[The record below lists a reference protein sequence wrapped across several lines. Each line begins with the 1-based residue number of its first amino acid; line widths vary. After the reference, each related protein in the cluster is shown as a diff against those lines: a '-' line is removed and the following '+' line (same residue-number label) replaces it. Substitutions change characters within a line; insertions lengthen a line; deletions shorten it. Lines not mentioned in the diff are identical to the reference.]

1 MSLKHDAD
9 DFLVGAPIGSI
20 TLRGVLADTLG
31 GFLVVRGF
39 AKFSELAAR
48 SLADSSYQRDLI
60 PKHQSEIQSFYQRGE
75 YLFFPEVV
83 LSLELQADYEK
94 PGAPDADPLQ
104 LVLQGQTFKSNI
116 NGVSIKVTKTKTATD
131 LTRANIT
138 LPEEAGKI
146 LKRID
151 GNHRISAFE
160 ALTDVQLLNSKP
172 VSFCIVLLPQG
183 QAQQSEKA
191 LFYNINSKA
200 KPLTSEQIYKSI
212 IEDEAGFPDDV
223 LERDFGP
230 EFVVCRQTRKELNF
244 TYLSNL
250 GVVFGQNEGQDDTR
264 CTVLIESLKDLQVER
279 KRLND
284 SSPLPYNV
292 DLIQA
297 IKKLNDSYGDERLQ
311 RSNSPG
317 LFSAFLFFAIQDGAR
332 YRQFETWVLK
342 NHQYELQK
350 INASDLIR
358 IFEKISE
365 SRKRQIFVSMQFKV
379 PDKNDPNKLID
390 NPNWKPIEEA
400 VAALNR
406 EHKLDLRLKPIRIDE
421 FKTGFSY
428 PISAEIFQLIEDS
441 GYLIADLT
449 AGNKNVYHEIGL
461 LMGLNQAKKLPH
473 ENFLL
478 IHNNTAGDV
487 SKDFGFN
494 IADFKQL
501 RLTDNFSIGVE
512 VKKQVALF
520 YGLEASL

>member
-9 DFLVGAPIGSI
+9 GFLVGAPIGPI

-31 GFLVVRGF
+31 GFKVVRGY

-48 SLADSSYQRDLI
+48 SYADSDYQRDLI
-60 PKHQSEIQSFYQRGE
+60 PKHQAEIQSFYQRSE

-104 LVLQGQTFKSNI
+104 LVLQGQAFKSNI
-116 NGVSIKVTKTKTATD
+116 NGVSVKVTKTKTTAG
-131 LTRANIT
+131 LIQANIT

-160 ALTDVQLLNSKP
+160 AMTDVQRLNSNP
-172 VSFCIVLLPQG
+172 VSFCIVLLAQG
-183 QAQQSEKA
+183 QAKQIEKT

-200 KPLTSEQIYKSI
+200 ERLTPEQIYRSI

-250 GVVFGQNEGQDDTR
+250 RDVFGQNEGQDDSR
-264 CTVLIESLKDLQVER
+264 CSVLIESLKDLQAER

-284 SSPLPYNV
+284 VSPLP
-292 DLIQA
+292 DTARLLQA
-297 IKKLNDSYGDERLQ
+297 IQNLNTSYADERLKY
-311 RSNSPG
+311 SVSPG

-342 NHQYELQK
+342 NHLYELQA
-350 INASDLIR
+350 INASDVIR
-358 IFEKISE
+358 IFEKVAK
-365 SRKRQIFVSMQFKV
+365 SRKQQIFVSMWFDEKTTS
-379 PDKNDPNKLID
+379 NF
-390 NPNWKPIEEA
+390 EA
-400 VAALNR
+400 IKAALDDLNAQ
-406 EHKLDLRLKPIRIDE
+406 HKLDIKLRPIRIDQ
-421 FKTGFSY
+421 FDTGYSY
-428 PISAEIFQLIEDS
+428 EINDEILRLIDES
-441 GYLIADLT
+441 GLLIADLT
-449 AGNKNVYHEIGL
+449 GGNKNVYHEIGF
-461 LMGLNQAKKLPH
+461 LMGLNQGRGLPH

-478 IHNNTAGDV
+478 LHNGSISKAADDV
-487 SKDFGFN
+487 GFN
-494 IADFKQL
+494 LSNIKQL
-501 RLTDNFSIGVE
+501 RVSDTNSLREE
-512 VKKQVALF
+512 VKEQIAIY
-520 YGLEASL
+520 YGLKNNP